1 MGEDE
6 ELNHLPLHG
15 GGGAERRRGSIGM
28 TAAIEIAGISKTFM
42 TEDGPIHAFGPA
54 TLAIAPGEFVSLLGP
69 SGCGKS
75 TLILMIAG
83 LLDETSGAILVDGRR
98 VTGPQTDIGI
108 MFQDNT
114 LVPWRTVRGNIEL
127 QLELRGL
134 DVEGFGLR
142 IDDLIRTVK
151 LEGFDD
157 RRPYE
162 LSGGM
167 QQRAAFCQALVHEP
181 ETLLLDEPL
190 GKLDAMTREAIRHDL
205 QRLWLERRPTV
216 VFVTHSIEE
225 AIQLSTK
232 VCVITPRPGRIDR
245 VFDIDLPWP
254 RGLEVRKSRR
264 FSEYLGEIQE
274 IFHGYGVI

>member
-1 MGEDE
+1 
-6 ELNHLPLHG
+6 
-15 GGGAERRRGSIGM
+15 M
-28 TAAIEIAGISKTFM
+28 TAAIAISGIAKTFM
-42 TEDGPIHAFGPA
+42 TDDGPIHAFGPA
-54 TLAIAPGEFVSLLGP
+54 DLAIAPGEFVSLLGP

-75 TLILMIAG
+75 TLMLMIAG
-83 LLDETSGAILVDGRR
+83 LLDSTEGMILVDGRKVDR
-98 VTGPQTDIGI
+98 PQTSIGI

-114 LVPWRTVRGNIEL
+114 LVPWRTVRGNVEL

-134 DVEGFGLR
+134 DVAAYAKR
-142 IDDLIRTVK
+142 IDRLIAAVK
-151 LEGFDD
+151 LQGFDA
-157 RRPYE
+157 RHPYE

-205 QRLWLERRPTV
+205 QSLWLERKPTV

-245 VFDIDLPWP
+245 VFDIDLPFP
-254 RGLEVRKSRR
+254 RDLEVKKSRR
-264 FSEYLGEIQE
+264 FADYLGEIQE